1 MKSHEG
7 ELEREISKV
16 QGMVC
21 ELRAGFSRA
30 LLELN
35 QIQQGD
41 TELQSQLEDTRHGCN
56 KRSLHLESLVL
67 SLKEELEE
75 VRCQFRQLCEAQER
89 KPPENPGRE
98 NVSADVCMCECSNGV
113 DDRSGQSNGAAEAL
127 PLSSV
132 GGDFLIHCYLQG
144 LQVWQWAKQN
154 SGGDSLSRHVA
165 HSCLRRGRRRGVV
178 EMLLQ
183 SERDYVSCL
192 NQLYEKYKSAEQN
205 VAFVK
210 HIDQMLQR
218 HLLFRNTLEERLT
231 TDERSC
237 AAGDAFL
244 NLTGQNNK
252 SFSDAYLGYVASLGT
267 VLRTEIS
274 TSLPHSNPQNAQEE
288 KESFR
293 LLSLLFAPVSRIHK
307 YLNIIQA
314 LLRSSGAGH
323 ADWCSLQESEQVL
336 WDLCT
341 SCHMTLAKTGPC
353 EEGEGPE
360 QGLRSRCCAE
370 SPDCGPSAFTKY
382 CANTNADTASV
393 TAGAGIDS
401 TVHQRK
407 CCRVGTSRTLPRP
420 SGILRNGR
428 KHICDLTPGGWTAEY
443 MWNGSAGKSLMGP
456 ICVPFARHPREAGRF
471 LNPVPPVGVE
481 GNLTAAAKSQSSSAG
496 LAVRVCGSP
505 GLDGRIYTSDLYPP
519 SHRLDDGDTDCD
531 VADASVFDFSS
542 VTTCSPD
549 ETLNQLRG
557 AEACDDEDDDEEDS
571 EVPVLLKP
579 SYTHNASA
587 VQAGGSLCM
596 QWQIPRRAPIPA
608 EVCIGAQGKTRAPK
622 PHRMPTSAF
631 RPIWDPTYSQG
642 DVTPAK
648 ENSVS
653 FSSTNQ
659 IINQQ
664 QETDQSRS
672 AYRGT
677 GVQRAEAVWHD
688 SEDSEGP
695 CSTV

>member
-75 VRCQFRQLCEAQER
+75 VRCQFRQLGEAQER
-89 KPPENPGRE
+89 KAPENPGRE
-98 NVSADVCMCECSNGV
+98 NNGV
-113 DDRSGQSNGAAEAL
+113 DDRSGQSNGAAEAP

-144 LQVWQWAKQN
+144 LQVWQWARQN
-154 SGGDSLSRHVA
+154 SGEDSLSCHVT

-183 SERDYVSCL
+183 SERDYVSSL

-205 VAFVK
+205 VALVK
-210 HIDQMLQR
+210 HIDQMLQH

-244 NLTGQNNK
+244 NLTGQNNVMPLTTK
-252 SFSDAYLGYVASLGT
+252 
-267 VLRTEIS
+267 
-274 TSLPHSNPQNAQEE
+274 
-288 KESFR
+288 
-293 LLSLLFAPVSRIHK
+293 
-307 YLNIIQA
+307 III
-314 LLRSSGAGH
+314 
-323 ADWCSLQESEQVL
+323 CSPI
-336 WDLCT
+336 
-341 SCHMTLAKTGPC
+341 M
-353 EEGEGPE
+353 
-360 QGLRSRCCAE
+360 
-370 SPDCGPSAFTKY
+370 SP
-382 CANTNADTASV
+382 
-393 TAGAGIDS
+393 
-401 TVHQRK
+401 
-407 CCRVGTSRTLPRP
+407 
-420 SGILRNGR
+420 LRNGR

-443 MWNGSAGKSLMGP
+443 MWNGSAGKSP
-456 ICVPFARHPREAGRF
+456 ICAPFARHPREAGRF
-471 LNPVPPVGVE
+471 PNPVPPVGVE

-505 GLDGRIYTSDLYPP
+505 GLDGRIYTSDQYPL
-519 SHRLDDGDTDCD
+519 SHRLDDGDTECD

-557 AEACDDEDDDEEDS
+557 AEAGDDEDDDEEDS

-587 VQAGGSLCM
+587 MQAGGSLCM

-608 EVCIGAQGKTRAPK
+608 EVWIGAQGKTRAPK

-642 DVTPAK
+642 DATPAK
-648 ENSVS
+648 ENAVS

>member
-1 MKSHEG
+1 M
-7 ELEREISKV
+7 EREISKV

-56 KRSLHLESLVL
+56 KRALHLESLVL

-75 VRCQFRQLCEAQER
+75 VRCQFRQLCETQDR

-98 NVSADVCMCECSNGV
+98 NNGV
-113 DDRSGQSNGAAEAL
+113 DDGIGQSDVAAEAP

-132 GGDFLIHCYLQG
+132 GGAFLIHCYLQG
-144 LQVWQWAKQN
+144 LQVWQWARQN
-154 SGGDSLSRHVA
+154 TGVDALSCQVT

-183 SERDYVSCL
+183 SERDYVSSL
-192 NQLYEKYKSAEQN
+192 NQLLEKYKSAEQN

-231 TDERSC
+231 TNERSC
-237 AAGDAFL
+237 AAGEAFL
-244 NLTGQNNK
+244 SLTGQNNK
-252 SFSDAYLGYVASLGT
+252 SFSDAYLGYVYGLGT
-267 VLRTEIS
+267 VLRTEFS
-274 TSLPHSNPQNAQEE
+274 TTSPHNNPQNAQEE
-288 KESFR
+288 IESCR
-293 LLSLLFAPVSRIHK
+293 LLSLLFAPVSRIHA

-323 ADWCSLQESEQVL
+323 ADWCSLQESERVL

-341 SCHMTLAKTGPC
+341 SCHMTLEKAGPC
-353 EEGEGPE
+353 KEGVGPK

-370 SPDCGPSAFTKY
+370 SPDGGPSAFTKY
-382 CANTNADTASV
+382 CANTNVDSASV

-407 CCRVGTSRTLPRP
+407 CCRVGISQTLPRP

-428 KHICDLTPGGWTAEY
+428 EHICELPLRGWTTEY
-443 MWNGSAGKSLMGP
+443 KWNGSAGQSHMGP
-456 ICVPFARHPREAGRF
+456 ICAPFVCHPREAGRF
-471 LNPVPPVGVE
+471 LNPGPPVDVG
-481 GNLTAAAKSQSSSAG
+481 GNLTTAAKSQSSSAG

-505 GLDGRIYTSDLYPP
+505 GLDGRVYTSDLCPP
-519 SHRLDDGDTDCD
+519 PPRLDDGDTDCD

-549 ETLNQLRG
+549 ETLNRLRG
-557 AEACDDEDDDEEDS
+557 AEAHDDEDEDEEDN

-579 SYTHNASA
+579 SYTHKTSA
-587 VQAGGSLCM
+587 VQTGGSLFM
-596 QWQIPRRAPIPA
+596 PWQIPRRAPIPA
-608 EVCIGAQGKTRAPK
+608 EVRIGIQGKTRAPK
-622 PHRMPTSAF
+622 PHRIPASAF
-631 RPIWDPTYSQG
+631 RPIWEPIYSQS

-659 IINQQ
+659 IMNQQ

-672 AYRGT
+672 AFRGT

>member
-56 KRSLHLESLVL
+56 KRALHLESLVL

-75 VRCQFRQLCEAQER
+75 VRCQFRQLCEVQDR
-89 KPPENPGRE
+89 KPPENPGIE
-98 NVSADVCMCECSNGV
+98 TNGV
-113 DDRSGQSNGAAEAL
+113 DDSSGQSNGAAEAP
-127 PLSSV
+127 PLSPV

-144 LQVWQWAKQN
+144 LQVWQWARQN
-154 SGGDSLSRHVA
+154 TGADSLSCHVT
-165 HSCLRRGRRRGVV
+165 HSCLRQGRRRGVV
-178 EMLLQ
+178 EMLLR
-183 SERDYVSCL
+183 SERDYVSSL

-267 VLRTEIS
+267 VLRTEIIT
-274 TSLPHSNPQNAQEE
+274 TSPHSNPQNAQEE

-293 LLSLLFAPVSRIHK
+293 LLSLLFTPVSRIHT

-323 ADWCSLQESEQVL
+323 ADWCSLQESERVL

-341 SCHMTLAKTGPC
+341 SCHMTLAKAEPC
-353 EEGEGPE
+353 EEGVGPE

-370 SPDCGPSAFTKY
+370 SPNCGPSAFTKY
-382 CANTNADTASV
+382 CANINADTASV

-407 CCRVGTSRTLPRP
+407 CCRVGISRTLPRP

-428 KHICDLTPGGWTAEY
+428 EHVCDLPPGGWTTEY
-443 MWNGSAGKSLMGP
+443 MWNGSAGQSRTGP
-456 ICVPFARHPREAGRF
+456 ICIPFPRHPREASRF
-471 LNPVPPVGVE
+471 LNPVPPVGVG
-481 GNLTAAAKSQSSSAG
+481 GNLTTAAKSQSSSAG

-505 GLDGRIYTSDLYPP
+505 GLDGRVYTSELYPP
-519 SHRLDDGDTDCD
+519 PHRLDEGDTDCD
-531 VADASVFDFSS
+531 VGDASVFDFSS

-549 ETLNQLRG
+549 ETLNRLRG
-557 AEACDDEDDDEEDS
+557 AEAHDDEDDDEEDS

-587 VQAGGSLCM
+587 VQAGGGLCM
-596 QWQIPRRAPIPA
+596 PWQIPRRAPIPA
-608 EVCIGAQGKTRAPK
+608 EVRIGAQGKTRAPK
-622 PHRMPTSAF
+622 PHRVHASAF

-642 DVTPAK
+642 DATPAK

>member
-7 ELEREISKV
+7 DMEREISKV

-56 KRSLHLESLVL
+56 KRALHLESLVL

-75 VRCQFRQLCEAQER
+75 VRCQFRQLCEAQDR
-89 KPPENPGRE
+89 KPPENAGRE
-98 NVSADVCMCECSNGV
+98 NNGV
-113 DDRSGQSNGAAEAL
+113 DDSSGCSSDGAAEA
-127 PLSSV
+127 PHVSSA
-132 GGDFLIHCYLQG
+132 GGALLIHCYLQG
-144 LQVWQWAKQN
+144 LQVWQRARQN
-154 SGGDSLSRHVA
+154 TGADVHSCQA
-165 HSCLRRGRRRGVV
+165 THSCLRRGRRRAVV

-183 SERDYVSCL
+183 SERDYVSTL

-205 VAFVK
+205 VGFVK

-244 NLTGQNNK
+244 NLTGQNNN
-252 SFSDAYLGYVASLGT
+252 SFSDVYLGYVSGLGT
-267 VLRTEIS
+267 VLRTEFS
-274 TSLPHSNPQNAQEE
+274 TNSPQSNPQNTQEE
-288 KESFR
+288 KESCR
-293 LLSLLFAPVSRIHK
+293 LLSLLFTPVSRIHT

-323 ADWCSLQESEQVL
+323 ADWCSLQESERVL
-336 WDLCT
+336 WHLCN
-341 SCHMTLAKTGPC
+341 SCHMTLEEAGPST
-353 EEGEGPE
+353 EEAGSSSEGTGPE
-360 QGLRSRCCAE
+360 QGLRSRCCVE

-393 TAGAGIDS
+393 SAGAGMDS
-401 TVHQRK
+401 TGHQRK
-407 CCRVGTSRTLPRP
+407 CCRVGISQTLPRP

-428 KHICDLTPGGWTAEY
+428 EQHVCELPPAGWRSEY
-443 MWNGSAGKSLMGP
+443 IWNGSAGQSHSGP
-456 ICVPFARHPREAGRF
+456 ICIPFARHPRESAHF
-471 LNPVPPVGVE
+471 LNPGPPAGIG
-481 GNLTAAAKSQSSSAG
+481 GNLTTTAKNQSSSAG

-505 GLDGRIYTSDLYPP
+505 GLDGRVYTSDLYPP
-519 SHRLDDGDTDCD
+519 AHRLEDGDTDCD

-549 ETLNQLRG
+549 ETLSRLRG
-557 AEACDDEDDDEEDS
+557 AVAHEDEEDDEEDS
-571 EVPVLLKP
+571 QVPVLLKP
-579 SYTHNASA
+579 SYTHNNSA
-587 VQAGGSLCM
+587 VQASGGLWM
-596 QWQIPRRAPIPA
+596 PWQIPRRAPIPA
-608 EVCIGAQGKTRAPK
+608 EVRIGVQGKTRGPK
-622 PHRMPTSAF
+622 PHRIPATAF
-631 RPIWDPTYSQG
+631 RPIWDPNYSQS
-642 DVTPAK
+642 DATPAK
-648 ENSVS
+648 ETSVS

-659 IINQQ
+659 IINQP
-664 QETDQSRS
+664 QENDQSRS
-672 AYRGT
+672 GYRGT

>member
-7 ELEREISKV
+7 ELGKEISKV

-89 KPPENPGRE
+89 TPPENPGRE
-98 NVSADVCMCECSNGV
+98 NNGV
-113 DDRSGQSNGAAEAL
+113 DDSSGQSNGAAEAP

-144 LQVWQWAKQN
+144 LQVWKWARQN
-154 SGGDSLSRHVA
+154 SGADSLSCHVT
-165 HSCLRRGRRRGVV
+165 HSCLRRGTMRCVV

-183 SERDYVSCL
+183 SERDYVSSL
-192 NQLYEKYKSAEQN
+192 NQLYEKYKSAEQH
-205 VAFVK
+205 VSFVK

-218 HLLFRNTLEERLT
+218 HLLFCNTLEERLT

-244 NLTGQNNK
+244 NLTGHNNK

-274 TSLPHSNPQNAQEE
+274 TTSPHSNPQEE

-314 LLRSSGAGH
+314 LLRSSGTRH
-323 ADWCSLQESEQVL
+323 IDWCSLQESERVL

-341 SCHMTLAKTGPC
+341 SCHMTLAKRGPC

-360 QGLRSRCCAE
+360 QGFRSRCCAE

-407 CCRVGTSRTLPRP
+407 CCRVGISQTLPRP

-428 KHICDLTPGGWTAEY
+428 EHVCDLTPGGWIAEY
-443 MWNGSAGKSLMGP
+443 MWNGSAGQSHTGP
-456 ICVPFARHPREAGRF
+456 ICVPFARHSRGGRF
-471 LNPVPPVGVE
+471 LNTVPPVGVG
-481 GNLTAAAKSQSSSAG
+481 GNLTTADKSKSSSAG
-496 LAVRVCGSP
+496 LAVRGSP
-505 GLDGRIYTSDLYPP
+505 GLNGRIYTSDLYPP
-519 SHRLDDGDTDCD
+519 SQRLDDGDTDCD
-531 VADASVFDFSS
+531 VADASIFDFSS

-549 ETLNQLRG
+549 ETLNRLRG
-557 AEACDDEDDDEEDS
+557 VEARDDEDNDEENS

-579 SYTHNASA
+579 SYTHNSSA
-587 VQAGGSLCM
+587 LQTGGSLCL

-608 EVCIGAQGKTRAPK
+608 EVCIGAQGKTHAPK
-622 PHRMPTSAF
+622 PHRILASAF

-672 AYRGT
+672 AYRAT

>member
-1 MKSHEG
+1 
-7 ELEREISKV
+7 
-16 QGMVC
+16 MVC

-56 KRSLHLESLVL
+56 KRALHLESLVL

-75 VRCQFRQLCEAQER
+75 VRCQFRQLCETQDR
-89 KPPENPGRE
+89 KPPENSGIE
-98 NVSADVCMCECSNGV
+98 NNGV
-113 DDRSGQSNGAAEAL
+113 DDSIGQSDGAAEA
-127 PLSSV
+127 PPVTSV
-132 GGDFLIHCYLQG
+132 GGAFLIHGYLQG
-144 LQVWQWAKQN
+144 LQVWKWARQN
-154 SGGDSLSRHVA
+154 TGVDALSCHVT

-183 SERDYVSCL
+183 SERDYVSSL

-205 VAFVK
+205 VVFVK

-218 HLLFRNTLEERLT
+218 HLLFRNTLEELLT

-244 NLTGQNNK
+244 NLTGQNIK
-252 SFSDAYLGYVASLGT
+252 SFSDAYLGYVSVLGT
-267 VLRTEIS
+267 VLGTEF
-274 TSLPHSNPQNAQEE
+274 NPQNAQEE
-288 KESFR
+288 KESCR
-293 LLSLLFAPVSRIHK
+293 LLSLLFAPVSRIHM

-323 ADWCSLQESEQVL
+323 ADWCSLQESERVL

-341 SCHMTLAKTGPC
+341 SCHMILEKAGPC
-353 EEGEGPE
+353 EEGAGPK
-360 QGLRSRCCAE
+360 QSLRSRCCAE
-370 SPDCGPSAFTKY
+370 SPDGGPSAFTKY
-382 CANTNADTASV
+382 SANTNVDSASV
-393 TAGAGIDS
+393 TAGAGMDS

-407 CCRVGTSRTLPRP
+407 CCRVGISRTLPRP
-420 SGILRNGR
+420 SGILRNG
-428 KHICDLTPGGWTAEY
+428 CDYMCELPPGGWNTEY
-443 MWNGSAGKSLMGP
+443 MWNGSAGQSRTGP
-456 ICVPFARHPREAGRF
+456 ICIPLVCHPREAGRF
-471 LNPVPPVGVE
+471 LNPGPPVA
-481 GNLTAAAKSQSSSAG
+481 NLTTAAKSQSSSAG
-496 LAVRVCGSP
+496 LALRVCGSP
-505 GLDGRIYTSDLYPP
+505 GLDGRIYTSDLCPP
-519 SHRLDDGDTDCD
+519 PPRLDDGDTDCD
-531 VADASVFDFSS
+531 VADASMFDFSS

-549 ETLNQLRG
+549 ETLNRLRG
-557 AEACDDEDDDEEDS
+557 VEAHDDDDEEDS

-579 SYTHNASA
+579 SYTHNTSA
-587 VQAGGSLCM
+587 VQAGGSLFM
-596 QWQIPRRAPIPA
+596 PWQIPRRAPIPA
-608 EVCIGAQGKTRAPK
+608 EVRIGMQGKTRAPK
-622 PHRMPTSAF
+622 PHRIPGSAF
-631 RPIWDPTYSQG
+631 RPIWDPIYSQS

-653 FSSTNQ
+653 FSSTSQ

-672 AYRGT
+672 TYRGT

>member
-7 ELEREISKV
+7 DMEREISKV

-56 KRSLHLESLVL
+56 KRALHLESLVL

-75 VRCQFRQLCEAQER
+75 VRCQFRQLCDTQDR

-98 NVSADVCMCECSNGV
+98 NNGV
-113 DDRSGQSNGAAEAL
+113 DDSNGQSDGAAETP
-127 PLSSV
+127 PLSYV
-132 GGDFLIHCYLQG
+132 GGAFLIHCYLQG
-144 LQVWQWAKQN
+144 LQVWQWARQN
-154 SGGDSLSRHVA
+154 TGVDALSCHVT

-183 SERDYVSCL
+183 SERDYVSTL

-252 SFSDAYLGYVASLGT
+252 CFSDAYLGYVSSLGT
-267 VLRTEIS
+267 VLRTEF
-274 TSLPHSNPQNAQEE
+274 NPQSTQEE
-288 KESFR
+288 KESCR
-293 LLSLLFAPVSRIHK
+293 LLSLLFAPVSRIHA

-323 ADWCSLQESEQVL
+323 ADWCSLQESERVL

-341 SCHMTLAKTGPC
+341 SCHMTLEKAGPC
-353 EEGEGPE
+353 EEWVVPK

-382 CANTNADTASV
+382 CANTNVDSASV

-401 TVHQRK
+401 TGHQRK
-407 CCRVGTSRTLPRP
+407 CCRVGISRTLPRP

-428 KHICDLTPGGWTAEY
+428 EHMCALPPGGWTTEY
-443 MWNGSAGKSLMGP
+443 MWNGSAGQSPTGP
-456 ICVPFARHPREAGRF
+456 ICVPFPRHPREVGRF
-471 LNPVPPVGVE
+471 LNPGPPVGVGE
-481 GNLTAAAKSQSSSAG
+481 NLTTAAKSQSSSAG

-505 GLDGRIYTSDLYPP
+505 GLDGRVYTSDLCPP
-519 SHRLDDGDTDCD
+519 PPRLDDGDTDCD
-531 VADASVFDFSS
+531 VADASMFDFSS

-549 ETLNQLRG
+549 ETLNRLRG
-557 AEACDDEDDDEEDS
+557 VEARDDEDDDEEDS

-579 SYTHNASA
+579 SYTHNTSA

-596 QWQIPRRAPIPA
+596 PWQIPRRAPIPA
-608 EVCIGAQGKTRAPK
+608 EVRIGMQGKTRAPK
-622 PHRMPTSAF
+622 PHRIPTSAF
-631 RPIWDPTYSQG
+631 RPIWDPIYSQG

>member
-1 MKSHEG
+1 MEKMKSHEG
-7 ELEREISKV
+7 DMEREISKV

-56 KRSLHLESLVL
+56 KRALHLESLVL

-75 VRCQFRQLCEAQER
+75 VRCQFRQLCDTQDR

-98 NVSADVCMCECSNGV
+98 NNGV
-113 DDRSGQSNGAAEAL
+113 DDSNGQSDGAAETP
-127 PLSSV
+127 PLSYV
-132 GGDFLIHCYLQG
+132 GGAFLIHCYLQG
-144 LQVWQWAKQN
+144 LQVWQWARQN
-154 SGGDSLSRHVA
+154 TGVDALSCHVT

-183 SERDYVSCL
+183 SERDYVSTL

-244 NLTGQNNK
+244 NLTGQNNC
-252 SFSDAYLGYVASLGT
+252 FSDAYLGYVSSLGT
-267 VLRTEIS
+267 VLRTEF
-274 TSLPHSNPQNAQEE
+274 NPQSTQEE
-288 KESFR
+288 KESCR
-293 LLSLLFAPVSRIHK
+293 LLSLLFAPVSRIHA

-323 ADWCSLQESEQVL
+323 ADWCSLQESERVL

-341 SCHMTLAKTGPC
+341 SCHMTLEKAGPC
-353 EEGEGPE
+353 EEWVVPK

-382 CANTNADTASV
+382 CANTNVDSASV

-401 TVHQRK
+401 TGHQRK
-407 CCRVGTSRTLPRP
+407 CCRVGISRTLPRP

-428 KHICDLTPGGWTAEY
+428 EHMCALPPGGWTTEY
-443 MWNGSAGKSLMGP
+443 MWNGSAGQSPTGP
-456 ICVPFARHPREAGRF
+456 ICVPFPRHPREVGRF
-471 LNPVPPVGVE
+471 LNPGPPVGVGE
-481 GNLTAAAKSQSSSAG
+481 NLTTAAKSQSSSAG

-505 GLDGRIYTSDLYPP
+505 GLDGRVYTSDLCPP
-519 SHRLDDGDTDCD
+519 PPRLDDGDTDCD
-531 VADASVFDFSS
+531 VADASMFDFSS

-549 ETLNQLRG
+549 ETLNRLRG
-557 AEACDDEDDDEEDS
+557 VEARDDEDDDEEDS

-579 SYTHNASA
+579 SYTHNTSA

-596 QWQIPRRAPIPA
+596 PWQIPRRAPIPA
-608 EVCIGAQGKTRAPK
+608 EVRIGMQGKTRAPK
-622 PHRMPTSAF
+622 PHRIPTSAF
-631 RPIWDPTYSQG
+631 RPIWDPIYSQG

>member
-7 ELEREISKV
+7 GMEREISKV

-56 KRSLHLESLVL
+56 KRALHLESLVL

-75 VRCQFRQLCEAQER
+75 VRCQFRQLCETQDR
-89 KPPENPGRE
+89 KPPEIPGIE
-98 NVSADVCMCECSNGV
+98 NNGV
-113 DDRSGQSNGAAEAL
+113 DDSNGQSDGAAEAP

-132 GGDFLIHCYLQG
+132 GGAFLIHCYLQG
-144 LQVWQWAKQN
+144 LQVWQWARQN
-154 SGGDSLSRHVA
+154 TGVDALSCHVT

-183 SERDYVSCL
+183 SERDYVSTL

-205 VAFVK
+205 AAFVK

-244 NLTGQNNK
+244 NLTGQNN
-252 SFSDAYLGYVASLGT
+252 
-267 VLRTEIS
+267 
-274 TSLPHSNPQNAQEE
+274 
-288 KESFR
+288 
-293 LLSLLFAPVSRIHK
+293 
-307 YLNIIQA
+307 A

-323 ADWCSLQESEQVL
+323 ADWCSLQESERVL

-341 SCHMTLAKTGPC
+341 SCLMTLEKAGPC
-353 EEGEGPE
+353 EEGVVPK
-360 QGLRSRCCAE
+360 QGCCAE

-382 CANTNADTASV
+382 CANTNVDSASV

-407 CCRVGTSRTLPRP
+407 CCRVGISRTLPRP

-428 KHICDLTPGGWTAEY
+428 EHMCALPSGGWTTEY
-443 MWNGSAGKSLMGP
+443 MWNGSAGQSPTGP
-456 ICVPFARHPREAGRF
+456 VCIPFPRHPREVGRF
-471 LNPVPPVGVE
+471 LNPGPPVGVGE
-481 GNLTAAAKSQSSSAG
+481 NLTTAAKSQSSSAG

-505 GLDGRIYTSDLYPP
+505 GLNGRVYTSDLCPP
-519 SHRLDDGDTDCD
+519 PPRLDDGDTDCD
-531 VADASVFDFSS
+531 MADASMFDFSS

-549 ETLNQLRG
+549 ETLNRLRG
-557 AEACDDEDDDEEDS
+557 VEARDDEDDDEEDS

-579 SYTHNASA
+579 SYTHNTSA
-587 VQAGGSLCM
+587 IQAGGSLCM
-596 QWQIPRRAPIPA
+596 PWQIPRRAPIPA
-608 EVCIGAQGKTRAPK
+608 EVRIGLQGKTRAPK
-622 PHRMPTSAF
+622 PHRIPASAF
-631 RPIWDPTYSQG
+631 RPIWDPIYSQG

>member
-1 MKSHEG
+1 M
-7 ELEREISKV
+7 EREISKV

-56 KRSLHLESLVL
+56 KRALHLESLVL

-75 VRCQFRQLCEAQER
+75 VRCQFRQLCETQDR

-98 NVSADVCMCECSNGV
+98 NNGV
-113 DDRSGQSNGAAEAL
+113 DDGIGQSDDAAEAP

-132 GGDFLIHCYLQG
+132 GGAFLIHCYLQG
-144 LQVWQWAKQN
+144 LQVWQWARQN
-154 SGGDSLSRHVA
+154 TGVDALSCQVT

-183 SERDYVSCL
+183 SERDYVSSL
-192 NQLYEKYKSAEQN
+192 NQLLEKYKSAEQN

-210 HIDQMLQR
+210 HIDQILQR

-231 TDERSC
+231 TNERSC
-237 AAGDAFL
+237 AAGEAFL

-252 SFSDAYLGYVASLGT
+252 SFSDAYLGYVYGLGT
-267 VLRTEIS
+267 VLRTEFS
-274 TSLPHSNPQNAQEE
+274 TTSPHNNPQNAQEE
-288 KESFR
+288 KESCR
-293 LLSLLFAPVSRIHK
+293 LLSLLFAPVSRIHS

-314 LLRSSGAGH
+314 LLHSSGAGH
-323 ADWCSLQESEQVL
+323 ADWCSLQESERVL

-341 SCHMTLAKTGPC
+341 SCHMTLEKAGPC
-353 EEGEGPE
+353 KEGVGPK

-370 SPDCGPSAFTKY
+370 SPDGGPSAFTKY
-382 CANTNADTASV
+382 CANTNVHSASV

-407 CCRVGTSRTLPRP
+407 CCRVGISQTLPRP

-428 KHICDLTPGGWTAEY
+428 EHICELPLGGWTTEY
-443 MWNGSAGKSLMGP
+443 KWNGSAGQSHTGP
-456 ICVPFARHPREAGRF
+456 ICVPFVRHHREAGRF
-471 LNPVPPVGVE
+471 LNPGPPVDVG
-481 GNLTAAAKSQSSSAG
+481 GNLTTAAKSQSSSAG

-505 GLDGRIYTSDLYPP
+505 GLDGRVYTSDLCPP
-519 SHRLDDGDTDCD
+519 PPRFDDGDTDCD

-549 ETLNQLRG
+549 ETLNRLRG
-557 AEACDDEDDDEEDS
+557 AEAHDDDDDDEEDN

-579 SYTHNASA
+579 SYTHNTSA

-596 QWQIPRRAPIPA
+596 PWQIPRRAPIPA
-608 EVCIGAQGKTRAPK
+608 EVRIGLQGKTRAPK
-622 PHRMPTSAF
+622 PHRIPASAF
-631 RPIWDPTYSQG
+631 RPIWEPIYSQS

-659 IINQQ
+659 IMNQQ